1 MEIKKMLT
9 ELDPYQKK
17 LEKGG
22 QADARRGR
30 AAEDSAKSAGGDKVS
45 LSSEARLRTEAHQAA
60 QAAPDIRWDKV
71 EAIKAKLASGEYEMD
86 NRNIAEKILRE
97 DLDLFS

>member
-22 QADARRGR
+22 QAEARRGR
-30 AAEDSAKSAGGDKVS
+30 EAEGSTKGSSGDKVS
-45 LSSEARLRTEAHQAA
+45 LSSEAKLRTEAHQAA
-60 QAAPDIRWDKV
+60 QSAPDIRWDKV
-71 EAIKAKLASGEYEMD
+71 EAIKAKLASGEYEID
-86 NRNIAEKILRE
+86 NRNVAEKILRE
-97 DLDLFS
+97 EMDLFS